1 MKLPLSLKFFF
12 ETDSIAFTSPA
23 TVSRCGILFI
33 SDKILTYKDKLN
45 YKFELMIKNISN
57 ELKEYLIKNKDL
69 LLYFFDE
76 IEKEQDD
83 LFLEG

>member
-1 MKLPLSLKFFF
+1 
-12 ETDSIAFTSPA
+12 
-23 TVSRCGILFI
+23 
-33 SDKILTYKDKLN
+33 
-45 YKFELMIKNISN
+45 MIKNISN